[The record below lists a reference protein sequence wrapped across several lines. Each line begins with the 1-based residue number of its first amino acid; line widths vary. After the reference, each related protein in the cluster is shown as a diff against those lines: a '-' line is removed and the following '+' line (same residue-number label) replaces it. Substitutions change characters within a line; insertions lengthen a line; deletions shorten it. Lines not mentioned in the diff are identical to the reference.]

1 MKLESS
7 AAQEDQIKRIAATY
21 GTATN
26 VLLSG
31 AQASEERIKS
41 DTSRAKVLHFS
52 TPAILDDA
60 SPMSSFIGLSSAM
73 GQPSTA
79 AKQDGFLQS
88 REVLDL
94 QSPAELVVASTMQHS
109 AGFTGDAEVGF
120 SWSWFVAGTRATLVS
135 RWQVEPPALS
145 TLMTGFYSSLKPT
158 TRIPISKSRALQQ
171 SMLIFRRSTTQQ
183 HPYYWAGFALIGD
196 DR

>member
-1 MKLESS
+1 
-7 AAQEDQIKRIAATY
+7 
-21 GTATN
+21 
-26 VLLSG
+26 
-31 AQASEERIKS
+31 
-41 DTSRAKVLHFS
+41 
-52 TPAILDDA
+52 
-60 SPMSSFIGLSSAM
+60 
-73 GQPSTA
+73 
-79 AKQDGFLQS
+79 
-88 REVLDL
+88 
-94 QSPAELVVASTMQHS
+94 MQHS

-171 SMLIFRRSTTQQ
+171 SMLTLRRSTTHK